1 MAGSE
6 QRAHGQQSDGM
17 SIDNHANWTG
27 KAAKGSV
34 FAPGAKMK
42 SIADQEGSGSVMR
55 YEDTEERIKDVQEKS
70 VSQVKKHPMK
80 PGYRY

>member
-1 MAGSE
+1 MVDSQKMGS
-6 QRAHGQQSDGM
+6 GVSSGGM
-17 SIDNHANWTG
+17 RIDNHANWTG

-42 SIADQEGSGSVMR
+42 SISEQEGSGSVMR
-55 YEDTEERIKDVQEKS
+55 YEDTEGAIKSVQEKS
-70 VSQVKKHPMK
+70 VSQTKKHPMK

>member
-6 QRAHGQQSDGM
+6 QRAHGQESDGM
-17 SIDNHANWTG
+17 RIDNHANWTG
-27 KAAKGSV
+27 KAAKGSI